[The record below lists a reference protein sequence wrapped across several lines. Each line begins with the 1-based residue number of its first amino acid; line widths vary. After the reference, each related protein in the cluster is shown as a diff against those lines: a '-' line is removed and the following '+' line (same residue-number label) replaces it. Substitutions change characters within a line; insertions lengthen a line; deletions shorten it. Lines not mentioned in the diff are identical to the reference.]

1 MTSRGVISKD
11 FQLSDQPVL
20 GDWTIIVEVFDQKFS
35 KKFTVAEYILPTFDV
50 EVLLPSYATY
60 NESDVIATVKATY
73 TYGKPVKG
81 EVTLTVQPR
90 VRYNMLTVRPLE
102 QFQTKVTM
110 DGSVDIPVTVVRDLN
125 LKTDFFERE
134 IEFFALVEESLT
146 GRRYNK
152 TGILKMFDKKIKVEL
167 VKTSKTFKPG
177 LKYAVVLKVAY
188 QDEIPVEDSGS
199 PLRVRYGYSYNDE
212 LWTNVVEAV
221 PRKGIVTFDVVPPQ
235 GKDVNVLGL
244 RAEYLGQN
252 YYLETIE
259 AAQSPS
265 NNYIQIT
272 MSPDAEAKVG
282 SEVTMSVNCTE
293 PMIQM
298 VYEVMGRGD
307 IVLAR
312 SVNVNTKNGHEFTFS
327 VTHQMAPKGRVVVY
341 YVRKENQEI
350 VADALNFDVE
360 GVFRTPVSISTS
372 TSETKPASNV
382 AVSVATKPGA
392 FVGLLGL
399 DQSVLLLK
407 TGNDVTQS
415 DVIKELESYDG
426 GRSQDMTP
434 WGGRKKRSLWW
445 PGSVSAGE
453 IFQDS
458 GVVILTNGL
467 VHRNFPMSKFQL
479 LHLFTFYPFNFYPS
493 IFTSSSSSILLPFF
507 FFSLLPF
514 FLR

>member
-1 MTSRGVISKD
+1 M
-11 FQLSDQPVL
+11 
-20 GDWTIIVEVFDQKFS
+20 
-35 KKFTVAEYILPTFDV
+35 Y
-50 EVLLPSYATY
+50 
-60 NESDVIATVKATY
+60 
-73 TYGKPVKG
+73 
-81 EVTLTVQPR
+81 
-90 VRYNMLTVRPLE
+90 
-102 QFQTKVTM
+102 
-110 DGSVDIPVTVVRDLN
+110 
-125 LKTDFFERE
+125 
-134 IEFFALVEESLT
+134 
-146 GRRYNK
+146 
-152 TGILKMFDKKIKVEL
+152 DKKIKVEL

-177 LKYAVVLKVAY
+177 LKYTIVLKVAY
-188 QDEIPVEDSGS
+188 QDDIPVEDSGS
-199 PLRVRYGYSYNDE
+199 PLKVRYGYSYNDE

-221 PRKGIVTFDVVPPQ
+221 PRKGIVTFDVIPPQ

-272 MSPDAEAKVG
+272 MPSDQEAKVG

-293 PMIQM
+293 GMIQM

-312 SVNVNTKNGHEFTFS
+312 SVNVNGGNGHEFTFS
-327 VTHQMAPKGRVVVY
+327 VTHQMAPKARVVVY
-341 YVRKENQEI
+341 YVRPENQEI

-360 GVFRTPVSISTS
+360 GVFRTPVSVSTS
-372 TSETKPASNV
+372 TSETKPGSNV

-392 FVGLLGL
+392 FVALLGL

-415 DVIKELESYDG
+415 DVIQELESYDG
-426 GRSQDMTP
+426 GRNQDFMTP

-467 VHRNFPMSKFQL
+467 VHRNFPMSKFSTSLSPFQVQSNSIFSLPQFSLSFLSLFLPSFL
-479 LHLFTFYPFNFYPS
+479 LLAMIENFY
-493 IFTSSSSSILLPFF
+493 LM
-507 FFSLLPF
+507 
-514 FLR
+514 

>member
-1 MTSRGVISKD
+1 MISKD

-20 GDWTIIVEVFDQKFS
+20 GDWTIVVEVFDQKFS
-35 KKFTVAEYILPTFDV
+35 KKLTVAEYILPTFDV

-152 TGILKMFDKKIKVEL
+152 TGILKMYDKKIKVEL

-177 LKYAVVLKVAY
+177 LKYVIVLKVAY
-188 QDEIPVEDSGS
+188 QDDIPVEDSGS
-199 PLRVRYGYSYNDE
+199 PLKVRYGYSYNDE
-212 LWTNVVEAV
+212 LWTNVVEVV
-221 PRKGIVTFDVVPPQ
+221 PRKGIVTFDVIPPQ

-272 MSPDAEAKVG
+272 MSDEEAKVG

-293 PMIQM
+293 AMVQM

-312 SVNVNTKNGHEFTFS
+312 SVNVNAKNGHEFTFS
-327 VTHQMAPKGRVVVY
+327 VTHQMAPKARVVVY
-341 YVRKENQEI
+341 YVRPENQEI

-372 TSETKPASNV
+372 TSETKPGSNV

-392 FVGLLGL
+392 FVALLGL

-415 DVIKELESYDG
+415 DVIQELESYDG
-426 GRSQDMTP
+426 GRNQDIMTP

-458 GVVILTNGL
+458 GVIILTNGL
-467 VHRNFPMSKFQL
+467 VHRNFPMSTFPTSL
-479 LHLFTFYPFNFYPS
+479 TFPASILFNLSSSS
-493 IFTSSSSSILLPFF
+493 IFTSFSSFSSSFLLARKNFH
-507 FFSLLPF
+507 LM
-514 FLR
+514 